1 MMLADAD
8 VLSDMMVPRWNRAS
22 SSAYDGLFVGVPGR
36 RGLIA
41 DWRGAVVVGRSGSRR
56 DIGRFVH
63 GRQGVST
70 NVATRWSYMRSLT
83 SSSMSEL
90 GGLPGPEAVEKDESY
105 PLKYVEW
112 LS

>member
-1 MMLADAD
+1 MLADVD
-8 VLSDMMVPRWNRAS
+8 VVSETMVPRWKRSS
-22 SSAYDGLFVGVPGR
+22 SSAYDGLADGVPWW
-36 RGLIA
+36 RGLVA
-41 DWRGAVVVGRSGSRR
+41 GCRVAVVVGGSGS
-56 DIGRFVH
+56 GRGGGRVLH

-90 GGLPGPEAVEKDESY
+90 GGLPGPAAVEKDESY
-105 PLKYVEW
+105 PLSYVEW

>member
-1 MMLADAD
+1 MMLADVD
-8 VLSDMMVPRWNRAS
+8 VASEIMVPRWNSSS
-22 SSAYDGLFVGVPGR
+22 SSAYDGLSDGVPWGR
-36 RGLIA
+36 GSVAGCRV
-41 DWRGAVVVGRSGSRR
+41 AVVVDGSGSSR
-56 DIGRFVH
+56 DGGRVAH

-90 GGLPGPEAVEKDESY
+90 GGLPGPAAVEKDESY
-105 PLKYVEW
+105 PLSYVEW